1 MIEHF
6 PDTERLAFREFTLE
20 DLPQLIEQRADP
32 EVNRYLGGPRLQN
45 PDALSKRI
53 RFYISCYDSLG
64 FGMCPM
70 IWKETGEVIG
80 TAGLQPLIG
89 TDDIEVGYSL
99 VPDFWRR
106 GIGSEAARGWMDLG
120 FGVHGLERIVAV
132 CHPEN
137 IGSRRIMEKLGMIYE
152 KTEEHYGEDCV
163 FYGVSREAYLAG
175 R

>member
-6 PDTERLAFREFTLE
+6 PDTERLAFRAFTLD
-20 DLPQLIEQRADP
+20 DLPQLIEQRRCGSEPLPWRAT
-32 EVNRYLGGPRLQN
+32 VTSQ
-45 PDALSKRI
+45 ALSKRI
-53 RFYISCYDSLG
+53 RFYISCYDSHG

-80 TAGLQPLIG
+80 TAGLRPLVG

-99 VPDFWRR
+99 IPEFWRR

-120 FGVHGLERIVAV
+120 FGIHGLERIVAV
-132 CHPEN
+132 AHPEN

-163 FYGVSREAYLAG
+163 FYGVSREAYLA
-175 R
+175 RR

>member
-6 PDTERLAFREFTLE
+6 PETERLSFRAFTLE

-32 EVNRYLGGPRLQN
+32 EVNRYLGGPERQN
-45 PDALSKRI
+45 PEALSKRI
-53 RFYISCYDSLG
+53 RFYISCYDSHG

-70 IWKETGEVIG
+70 IWKGTGEVIG
-80 TAGLQPLIG
+80 TAGLQPLVG
-89 TDDIEVGYSL
+89 TKDIEVGYSL
-99 VPDFWRR
+99 IPEFWRR
-106 GIGSEAARGWMDLG
+106 GIGFEAAHGWLDLG

-132 CHPEN
+132 ALPEN

-163 FYGVSREAYLAG
+163 FYGVSREAYLAV